1 MTENK
6 RMKIIIWFILV
17 LLGIFLYFYFILLG
31 RTSAIAGKMS
41 EPLLNVHILSVVPDN
56 KTIRQTYV
64 GYVKPIHQVAVHA
77 YIAGFIDKV
86 VVQGGQEVKSGDL
99 LFVIKQDEYLAQ
111 LDLAK
116 AKVAQTQAT
125 LENATIHYN
134 RMKTA
139 GKQAISKTDLDNA
152 KTAVLTAEA
161 ALGQAKAE
169 ERLAQVNYDYT
180 TLYAPISGTVGDVSI
195 TNGDYI
201 FPQSSPLISIIQ
213 FNPIRVQFSISD
225 KDYLNE
231 IKQSKSPFSDWKV
244 YLKLSNGSVYN
255 KNGKIKYFNN
265 EINPQTSAITVYADF
280 DNPDGTLVPNAYV
293 DVILEKQIDDGIFIP
308 QSAVNFMTEGAIVY
322 TLSQD
327 NKITPITVQV
337 GAMSDGLYYI
347 TSGLKSGMKVIT
359 DKISSYQVGESA
371 VVQGDNP

>member
-1 MTENK
+1 
-6 RMKIIIWFILV
+6 
-17 LLGIFLYFYFILLG
+17 LGIFLYFYFILFWHA
-31 RTSAIAGKMS
+31 SAIAAKPQ
-41 EPLLNVHILSVVPDN
+41 EKITQVHILSVISET
-56 KTIRQTYV
+56 KTIRKNYI

-99 LFVIKQDEYLAQ
+99 LFVIKQGEYLAQ

-161 ALGQAKAE
+161 ALQQAKAD

-180 TLYAPISGTVGDVSI
+180 TLYAAISGRVGDVSI

-201 FPQSSPLISIIQ
+201 FPQSSPLLSIIQ
-213 FNPIRVQFSISD
+213 FDPIRVQFSISD

-231 IKQSKSPFSDWKV
+231 IKQDKPPFSDWKM
-244 YLKLSNGSVYN
+244 YLKLANGIVYN
-255 KNGKIKYFNN
+255 KNGQIKYFNN
-265 EINPQTSAITVYADF
+265 EVNPRTSAIMVYADF
-280 DNPDGTLVPNAYV
+280 DNPDSLLLPNSYV
-293 DVILEKQIDDGIFIP
+293 DVILEKQIENGIFIP
-308 QSAVNFMTEGAIVY
+308 QSAVNFTQDGGAVY

-327 NKITPITVQV
+327 NKITLTSVQV
-337 GAMSDGLYYI
+337 GAVSDGLYHI
-347 TSGLKSGMKVIT
+347 TNGLKPGMKVIT
-359 DKISSYQVGESA
+359 DKISSYQVGQSA